1 MSNERRP
8 GLVVLQ
14 GNRLEQLAA
23 VVAQW
28 LRRDPLPPLVH
39 EVFLVQSHGM
49 AEWLKMA
56 LAHDG
61 GICASARMELPARF
75 VWRAMRAVLG
85 RDAVPAASPLDKAAL
100 TWRLVRLLPALH
112 GAIWEP
118 LHTAWVSAAQS
129 AAESAADV
137 AGAPLRRLRLA
148 QRLADLYDQY
158 QVYRA
163 DWLDDWAAGRD
174 RLTHP
179 VVGPR
184 AAREVPADQLWQPA
198 LWRELLQELE
208 GPLQQAV
215 RPALHQR
222 FIQALQ
228 RRRDPPW
235 PQLPQ
240 RVVLFGTPHLPH
252 QTMHALLALSAHI
265 QVLLAVPNPCRY
277 HWADTLDGRELLAQ
291 ATRRQP
297 LRGGF
302 DLAQLPLQAM
312 HVHGHPLLAAWGR
325 QARDFVRQL
334 DACED
339 AAAAAG
345 IALHR
350 VDLFDDDPGS
360 RALQRLQAQV
370 RDLVPLGEPPGA
382 AAPPPDPDDRSI
394 VFHIAHSA
402 QREVEALHDALL
414 DMLAQREAGMR
425 PLQPRD
431 IIVMVPDVAQFEPAI
446 RSVFGQY
453 ARDDDRAIPWQIAD
467 LGARDRHP
475 LLLALDWLLQAPAPR
490 CTTSELRALLEV
502 APVAR
507 RLGLDETDLHTLL
520 EWAAEAGARWG
531 LDARHRAALG
541 LDACGDANTWR
552 FALRR
557 MLLGWSAGE
566 LRQGHEGIEPL
577 PAVAGL
583 AGRLAG
589 ALDELLQRLQDW
601 WRDAA
606 LERAPLAWAER
617 LRELLQAFFAADE
630 EADRAVLASVDDALA
645 QWLEATELAGFD
657 EAVPLAVVREAWLAR
672 LDAAAE
678 PGRAGRLLDGG
689 VTFCTLLP
697 LRAIPFEVVCLL
709 GMNEGDYPR
718 RGGVDDFDLMS
729 LPGQARAG
737 DRSRRDDDRQLM
749 LDAVLAARRTLL
761 VSWSGRSVR
770 DNEQR
775 PPSVLVA
782 QLRDHLC
789 ALWGE
794 PALRARTVEH
804 PLQPFSRRYFEAA
817 LHEVAQAPLVSH
829 AREWRVLHE
838 PLPPVSSDP
847 WMPPGTGPAPVEYE
861 QALTIDDLVAFLRNP
876 VAAYFEHRLRV
887 RFDGALELPE
897 DDEPLSVR
905 GLERWQWADRV
916 LAQVRSREP
925 ATVESAWSEVHAA
938 IARLRRA
945 GELPL
950 AGPGQALEDELH
962 RELMPALARWQH
974 ERARWPLATAAVEID
989 WAHPTQPLWRVRD
1002 RVPGLREGEA
1012 GCAWVELT
1020 ARRLTGGRPEKLR
1033 RDGSWLAAYVRQL
1046 VAAACGWPAAHIAI
1060 CAQVHALASAP
1071 DVNEARAALAALMEA
1086 RAAALVGD
1094 QPWPTAPA
1102 TGLAWLADPATAAA
1116 VYDGGRFAA
1125 AGRPGEVRDP
1135 ALARLYPDADTLLS
1149 APGFED
1155 ATVALYQPLARWLDA
1170 CEWAAHGVQEAA

>member
-28 LRRDPLPPLVH
+28 LHRDPLPPLVH

-56 LAHDG
+56 LAHEG
-61 GICASARMELPARF
+61 GICAAACMELPARF

-100 TWRLVRLLPALH
+100 TWRLVRLLPTLQ
-112 GAIWEP
+112 GPVWEP
-118 LHTAWVSAAQS
+118 LRTAWAGGDAP
-129 AAESAADV
+129 AAD
-137 AGAPLRRLRLA
+137 ATGAPLRRLRLA

-179 VVGPR
+179 VAGPR
-184 AAREVPADQLWQPA
+184 AAREVPADQLWQPE

-208 GPLQQAV
+208 GTQRQAV

-228 RRRDPPW
+228 RRRDEPW
-235 PQLPQ
+235 PQLPR

-252 QTMHALLALSAHI
+252 QTLQALLALSAHI

-277 HWADTLDGRELLAQ
+277 HWADTLDGRELLAH

-297 LRGGF
+297 LRGGL

-312 HVHGHPLLAAWGR
+312 HTHGHPLLSAWGR

-339 AAAAAG
+339 TAAAAG
-345 IALHR
+345 IGLHR
-350 VDLFDDDPGS
+350 VDLFDDELGTS
-360 RALQRLQAQV
+360 ALQRLQAQV
-370 RDLVPLGEPPGA
+370 RDLVPLGEPSGA
-382 AAPPPDPDDRSI
+382 AVQPPDPDDRSI
-394 VFHIAHSA
+394 VFHIAHGP

-414 DMLAQREAGMR
+414 DLLAQPDAGAR

-431 IIVMVPDVAQFEPAI
+431 IVVMVPDVAQFEPAI
-446 RSVFGQY
+446 RAVFDQV
-453 ARDDDRAIPWQIAD
+453 ARDDDRTIPWQIAD
-467 LGARDRHP
+467 LGARNRHP
-475 LLLALDWLLQAPAPR
+475 MLLALDWLLQAPAPR
-490 CTTSELRALLEV
+490 CTYSELRELLQV
-502 APVAR
+502 VPVAR
-507 RLGLDETDLHTLL
+507 RLGLDEADLHTLL
-520 EWAAEAGARWG
+520 EWAAQAGARWG
-531 LDARHRAALG
+531 LDGSHRVGLG
-541 LDACGDANTWR
+541 LGACGDTNTWR
-552 FALRR
+552 FAWRR

-566 LRQGHEGIEPL
+566 LHQGHEGIEPL

-601 WRDAA
+601 WREAA

-617 LRELLQAFFAADE
+617 LRELLLAFFVADDE
-630 EADRAVLASVDDALA
+630 TDRAVLALVDDALA
-645 QWLEATELAGFD
+645 QWLEATELAGFV
-657 EAVPLAVVREAWLAR
+657 EPVPLAVVREAWLAR
-672 LDAAAE
+672 LDAATE
-678 PGRAGRLLDGG
+678 TGRGGRLLDGG

-749 LDAVLAARRTLL
+749 LDAVLAARRALL

-782 QLRDHLC
+782 QLRDHLRD
-789 ALWGE
+789 LWGE
-794 PALRARTVEH
+794 QALRARTFEH

-817 LHEVAQAPLVSH
+817 PPGAAPAPLVTH
-829 AREWRVLHE
+829 AHEWRVLHE
-838 PLPPVSSDP
+838 PLSTALGDAVTRRRVNARPD
-847 WMPPGTGPAPVEYE
+847 ELE
-861 QALTIDDLVAFLRNP
+861 QVLTIDDLVKFLRNP
-876 VAAYFEHRLRV
+876 VAAYFEERLRV
-887 RFDGALELPE
+887 RFDGAPALPE

-905 GLERWQWADRV
+905 GLERWQWVDGV
-916 LAQVRSREP
+916 LAQVRSCEP
-925 ATVESAWSEVHAA
+925 ATAEAAWSEVHAA

-950 AGPGQALEDELH
+950 AAPGHALEDEL
-962 RELMPALARWQH
+962 RSELMPALARWQH
-974 ERARWPLATAAVEID
+974 ERARLPLVMAAIELD
-989 WAHPTQPLWRVRD
+989 WTHPKQPLWHVHD
-1002 RVPGLREGEA
+1002 RVLGLREGQR
-1012 GCAWVELT
+1012 GRAWVELT

-1033 RDGSWLAAYVRQL
+1033 RDGSWLGAYVRQL

-1060 CAQVHALASAP
+1060 CAPVHALAPAP
-1071 DVNEARAALAALMEA
+1071 HVNEAQAVLAALMEA
-1086 RAAALVGD
+1086 RAAALADD

-1102 TGLAWLADPATAAA
+1102 TGLAWLADPATAPA
-1116 VYDGGRFAA
+1116 VYDGGSFATG
-1125 AGRPGEVRDP
+1125 GRPGEVRDP
-1135 ALARLYPDADTLLS
+1135 ALARLYPDVHALLS
-1149 APGFED
+1149 APGFEA
-1155 ATVALYQPLARWLDA
+1155 ATVALYRPLAHWLDA
-1170 CEWAAHGVQEAA
+1170 CEWASHSAQEAA

>member
-61 GICASARMELPARF
+61 GICAAARMELPARF

-100 TWRLVRLLPALH
+100 TWRLVRLLPALR
-112 GAIWEP
+112 GPFWEP
-118 LHTAWVSAAQS
+118 LHTAWASAAQS
-129 AAESAADV
+129 AAESAADD

-174 RLTHP
+174 RLVHP
-179 VVGPR
+179 VAGLR
-184 AAREVPADQLWQPA
+184 AAREVPADELWQPA

-208 GPLQQAV
+208 GAQQQAV

-228 RRRDPPW
+228 RRRNEPW
-235 PQLPQ
+235 PQLPR

-252 QTMHALLALSAHI
+252 QTMQALLALSAHM

-297 LRGGF
+297 LRGGL

-312 HVHGHPLLAAWGR
+312 HAHGHPLLAAWGR

-339 AAAAAG
+339 AAATAG
-345 IALHR
+345 IELQR
-350 VDLFDDDPGS
+350 VDLFDDDPGAS
-360 RALQRLQAQV
+360 ALHRLQAQV
-370 RDLVPLGEPPGA
+370 RDLVPLGEPPGTA
-382 AAPPPDPDDRSI
+382 AQPPDPGDRSI
-394 VFHIAHSA
+394 VFHIAHSP

-414 DMLAQREAGMR
+414 DMLAQREEGAQ

-431 IIVMVPDVAQFEPAI
+431 IIVMVPDVALFEPAI

-507 RLGLDETDLHTLL
+507 RLGLDETDLHTVLA
-520 EWAAEAGARWG
+520 WAAEAGARWG
-531 LDARHRAALG
+531 LDARHRAGLG
-541 LDACGDANTWR
+541 LGACGDGNTWC

-557 MLLGWSAGE
+557 MLLGWSAGA

-577 PAVAGL
+577 PAVSGL
-583 AGRLAG
+583 EGRLAG

-601 WRDAA
+601 WRDAG

-617 LRELLQAFFAADE
+617 LRELLQGFFVVDE
-630 EADRAVLASVDDALA
+630 EADRAVLALVDDALA

-657 EAVPLAVVREAWLAR
+657 EAVPLAVVREAWMTR
-672 LDAAAE
+672 LDATTE

-697 LRAIPFEVVCLL
+697 LRAVPFEVVCLL

-794 PALRARTVEH
+794 PALRARTIEH
-804 PLQPFSRRYFEAA
+804 PLQPFSRCYFEAA
-817 LHEVAQAPLVSH
+817 PPGAAHVPLVSH
-829 AREWRVLHE
+829 AREWRVLHQ
-838 PLPPVSSDP
+838 PPPPVPNDP
-847 WMPPGTGPAPVEYE
+847 PMLPRADPTTAEFE
-861 QALTIDDLVAFLRNP
+861 QTLTIDDLVAFLRNP
-876 VAAYFEHRLRV
+876 VAAYFEQRLRV
-887 RFDGALELPE
+887 RFDGALDLPE

-905 GLERWQWADRV
+905 GLERWQWVDRV

-925 ATVESAWSEVHAA
+925 ATAEAAWSEVHAA

-974 ERARWPLATAAVEID
+974 ERARRPLAMAAIELD
-989 WAHPTQPLWRVRD
+989 WTHPTQPRWSVRD
-1002 RVPGLREGEA
+1002 RVLGLREGDA
-1012 GCAWVELT
+1012 GCAWIELT
-1020 ARRLTGGRPEKLR
+1020 ARRLTGGRSEKLR

-1046 VAAACGWPAAHIAI
+1046 VAAACGWPAPHIAI
-1060 CAQVHALASAP
+1060 CAPMHALAPAP
-1071 DVNEARAALAALMEA
+1071 DVEAAQAALAALMEA
-1086 RAAALVGD
+1086 RAAALAGD

-1116 VYDGGRFAA
+1116 VYDGGGFAT

-1135 ALARLYPDADTLLS
+1135 ALARLYPDADALLS
-1149 APGFED
+1149 ARGFEA

-1170 CEWAAHGVQEAA
+1170 CTWATNDAQEAA